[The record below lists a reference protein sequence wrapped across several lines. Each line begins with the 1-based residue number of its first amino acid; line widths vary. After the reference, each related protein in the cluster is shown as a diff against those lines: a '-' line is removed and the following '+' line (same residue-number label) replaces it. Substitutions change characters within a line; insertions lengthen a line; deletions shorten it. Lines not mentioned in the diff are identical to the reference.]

1 MSRILSMIQGPESL
15 KNLTDDQL
23 NTLASEIRKVIIGT
37 VASTGGHLASN
48 LGAVELTIALHYAFD
63 TPRDKLIWD
72 VGHQSYAHKLLTGR
86 RDSFATLRQYEGLS
100 GFCKRQESEY
110 DVFDAG
116 HSSTSISAALGFVEA
131 RDLKGETNEVVA
143 IIGDGSMT
151 AGLAFEGLNQAGHLG
166 KKMIVVLNDNEF
178 SIASNVGAL
187 SSYLSRVLSGHFY
200 TTFRKDVLKLLK
212 TVPGLGE
219 QMAKVGAK
227 LEDAARGLVTPGML
241 FEELGFKYMGPI
253 KGHNIRSLIRAFNTT
268 KEFDCPVLVH
278 VVTQKGKGYLPSERN
293 PVFYHGV
300 GAFDPA
306 TGRAKKKPG
315 PPSYTKVFGETIV
328 ELAEEDP
335 TIVGITAAMPG
346 GTGLELF
353 SERFPHRFYDVGIA
367 EQHAVTF
374 AGGLACEGFKPVAA
388 IYSTF
393 LQRGFDQI
401 LHDVCL
407 QNLPVTF
414 AMDRGGL
421 VGEDGPTHHGAF
433 DLAYLRLMPNLILM
447 APKDED
453 ELGHMLKTALDHP
466 GPAALRYPRG
476 SGVGVERRKPYR
488 ALPVGKAE
496 LLRAG
501 RHVAVWASGSTVWPA
516 YEAAERLAE
525 DGIDAAVVN
534 ARFVK
539 PLDNALLCEHA
550 RQIGL
555 VVTVEENTLIGGF
568 GSAVLEVL
576 EMARLFETRV
586 HRIGLPDQFIEHGSL
601 DTLRRKYGLNAEG
614 IAASVRQALEGYEHL
629 RVYHARGSTG

>member
-1 MSRILSMIQGPESL
+1 MAKILPMIQGPESL
-15 KNLTDDQL
+15 KQLTDEQL
-23 NTLASEIRKVIIGT
+23 TTLAEEIRQTIIET
-37 VASTGGHLASN
+37 VASMGGHLASN
-48 LGAVELTIALHYAFD
+48 LGAVELTIALHYVFD

-72 VGHQSYAHKLLTGR
+72 VGHQSYTHKLLTGR
-86 RDSFATLRQYEGLS
+86 RERFGTLRQYQGIS
-100 GFCKRQESEY
+100 GFCKREESE
-110 DVFDAG
+110 FDAFNAG

-131 RDLKGETNEVVA
+131 RDLKGEDNEVVA
-143 IIGDGSMT
+143 IIGDGSLT
-151 AGLAFEGLNQAGHLG
+151 AGLAFEGLNQAGDLG

-187 SSYLSRVLSGHFY
+187 STYLSRVLSGHFY
-200 TTFRKDVLKLLK
+200 TTIRKDVLKLLK

-219 QMAKVGAK
+219 QMAKVGSK
-227 LEDAARGLVTPGML
+227 LEDAARSLVTPGML
-241 FEELGFKYMGPI
+241 FEELGFKYLGPT
-253 KGHNIRSLIRAFNTT
+253 KGHNIRSLIRAFKTA
-268 KEFDCPVLVH
+268 KDLDCPVLLH
-278 VVTQKGKGYLPSERN
+278 VVTQKGKGYLPSEQN

-353 SERFPHRFYDVGIA
+353 SERFPERFYDVGIA

-374 AGGLACEGFKPVAA
+374 AGGLACEGFNPVAA

-407 QNLPVTF
+407 QKLPVTF

-421 VGEDGPTHHGAF
+421 VGEDGSTHHGAF
-433 DLAYLRLMPNLILM
+433 DLAYLRLMPNIVIM
-447 APKDED
+447 APKDEN
-453 ELGHMLKTALDHP
+453 ELGHMLKTAIDLP

-476 SGVGVERRKPYR
+476 AGTGVERERPFR
-488 ALPVGKAE
+488 SIPIGKAE
-496 LLRAG
+496 PLRPG
-501 RHVAVWASGSTVWPA
+501 RSVAIWACGYTVWPA

-525 DGIDAAVVN
+525 EGIEAAVVN
-534 ARFVK
+534 ARFIK
-539 PLDNALLCEHA
+539 PFDNALLCEHA
-550 RQIGL
+550 RQMGFI
-555 VVTVEENTLIGGF
+555 VTVEDNTLVGGF

-576 EMARLFETRV
+576 SMARLFETRI

-601 DTLRRKYGLNAEG
+601 SILRRKYGLDAEG
-614 IAASVRQALEGYEHL
+614 IANSIRMALETSEPLH
-629 RVYHARGSTG
+629 VYNARGSTG

>member
-1 MSRILSMIQGPESL
+1 MIQGPESL
-15 KNLTDDQL
+15 KQLTDEQMS
-23 NTLASEIRKVIIGT
+23 TLADEIRKLIIET

-63 TPRDKLIWD
+63 TPRDKIIWD
-72 VGHQSYAHKLLTGR
+72 VGHQSYTHKLLTGR
-86 RDSFATLRQYEGLS
+86 RERFGTLRQYQGIS
-100 GFCKRQESEY
+100 GFCKREESEF
-110 DVFDAG
+110 DVFNAG

-131 RDLKGETNEVVA
+131 RDLKGGDNEVVA
-143 IIGDGSMT
+143 IIGDGSLT
-151 AGLAFEGLNQAGHLG
+151 AGIAFEGLNQAGHLG

-187 SSYLSRVLSGHFY
+187 STHLSRVLSGHFY
-200 TTFRKDVLKLLK
+200 TSFRKDVLKLLK

-219 QMAKVGAK
+219 HMAKVGAK
-227 LEDAARGLVTPGML
+227 LEDAARSLVTPGML
-241 FEELGFKYMGPI
+241 FEELGFKYLGPI
-253 KGHNIRSLIRAFNTT
+253 KGHNIRHLIRAFTT
-268 KEFDCPVLVH
+268 AKEFDCPILVH
-278 VVTQKGKGYLPSERN
+278 VVTKKGKGYLPSEQN

-300 GAFDPA
+300 GAFDTA
-306 TGRAKKKPG
+306 TGRAEKKPG
-315 PPSYTKVFGETIV
+315 PPSYTKVFGEAIV

-335 TIVGITAAMPG
+335 SIVGITAAMPG

-353 SERFPHRFYDVGIA
+353 SERFPERFYDVGIA

-374 AGGLACEGFKPVAA
+374 AGGLACEGFRPVAA

-401 LHDVCL
+401 IHDVCL
-407 QNLPVTF
+407 QNLSVTF

-433 DLAYLRLMPNLILM
+433 DLAYLRLMPNIVLM

-453 ELGHMLKTALDHP
+453 ELGHMLKTAIDYP

-476 SGVGVERRKPYR
+476 SGFGVEREKPFK
-488 ALPVGKAE
+488 AIPVGKAE
-496 LLRAG
+496 TLRSG
-501 RHVAVWASGSTVWPA
+501 RHVAIWACGSTVWPA

-525 DGIDAAVVN
+525 EGVEATVVN
-534 ARFVK
+534 ARFIK

-550 RQIGL
+550 RQLGFI
-555 VVTVEENTLIGGF
+555 VTVEENTLVGGF

-576 EMARLFETRV
+576 EMARLFDTRV
-586 HRIGLPDQFIEHGSL
+586 HRIGLPDHFIEHGSL
-601 DTLRRKYGLNAEG
+601 SILRSKYGLDAEG
-614 IAASVRQALEGYEHL
+614 IAASVRQALESREPIH
-629 RVYHARGSTG
+629 VYHARGSTG